1 MASLFASGL
10 LAAPLVGAG
19 TASAAPPET
28 DLVLAVH
35 QQESG
40 LQSTRLTCDPAAGEH
55 ARAQT
60 ACGEIE
66 AAGGDFAQLGA
77 EGPGICT
84 FEYDPVTVAAF
95 GSYRGEPVRY
105 VQEFPNRCVMENE
118 TGSVF
123 SF

>member
-10 LAAPLVGAG
+10 LAAPLIGTG

-28 DLVLAVH
+28 DLVLAVY
-35 QQESG
+35 QEQSG
-40 LQSTRLTCDPAAGEH
+40 VQSTRLTCDPAAGEH
-55 ARAQT
+55 RAAQA

-66 AAGGDFAQLGA
+66 AADGDFSQLDGT
-77 EGPGICT
+77 GPQLCT
-84 FEYDPVTVAAF
+84 FDYTPVTVAAF

-105 VQEFPNRCVMENE
+105 VEEFPNRCVMEQE
-118 TGSVF
+118 TGTVF